1 MMVSEGQLSVN
12 DRVLMHISRFAADPA
27 PEEYSPECTQVGIAN
42 AVGISRTHVPRA
54 VRSLI
59 KEGTVEEV
67 RGRVAGRGRRMG
79 VYVVTSGGLRR
90 VVAIWEELLDRRFVL
105 DRDGERLEVSG
116 LELGEMVG
124 RKRALMVISQSRDG
138 VLRLD
143 GRGGNPVR
151 MLDDALDG
159 PESFFGREEE
169 LEAIDRFMSSD
180 SGLLVILGNRG
191 YGTTSLALKY
201 VLDNDGISVLWT
213 DLSSHPSAEGV
224 EGRML
229 EFAKK
234 VKPSASDPFDALD
247 LQGTLLV
254 FDEYHAVEEEL
265 VELFAG
271 ITTRVGASKVII
283 LARGDTPAYSWFYQK
298 EHVESGTVREL
309 RMRGL
314 DRESAKKLLG
324 NPGIDDDALR
334 RIHSMSGGQPMILRM
349 LRDGDRKGLKANSVF
364 TAEEIRYIL
373 FLKDRGE

>member
-27 PEEYSPECTQVGIAN
+27 PEEHSPECTQVGIAN

-151 MLDDALDG
+151 MLDAALDG

-169 LEAIDRFMSSD
+169 LEAIDR
-180 SGLLVILGNRG
+180 
-191 YGTTSLALKY
+191 
-201 VLDNDGISVLWT
+201 
-213 DLSSHPSAEGV
+213 
-224 EGRML
+224 
-229 EFAKK
+229 
-234 VKPSASDPFDALD
+234 
-247 LQGTLLV
+247 
-254 FDEYHAVEEEL
+254 
-265 VELFAG
+265 
-271 ITTRVGASKVII
+271 
-283 LARGDTPAYSWFYQK
+283 
-298 EHVESGTVREL
+298 
-309 RMRGL
+309 
-314 DRESAKKLLG
+314 
-324 NPGIDDDALR
+324 
-334 RIHSMSGGQPMILRM
+334 
-349 LRDGDRKGLKANSVF
+349 
-364 TAEEIRYIL
+364 
-373 FLKDRGE
+373 